1 MNVGERLDD
10 AIDILRNHAEG
21 QQLLGPNSFLSP
33 PNNTELTTLE
43 GHVVIIFFFLFQN
56 IFKFK
61 FGWLF

>member
-33 PNNTELTTLE
+33 PNNTDLTTLE
-43 GHVVIIFFFLFQN
+43 GAHVVIILNFFY
-56 IFKFK
+56 
-61 FGWLF
+61 